1 MSCEQPRCERVRVK
15 VLSYLSGLAVFLLSA
30 THRACARHP
39 MGACGPPAASTP
51 CPKPL
56 EETTVLVLTA
66 VPGAREPQSFVPVS
80 RGGRGGAQLC
90 PQAPQIPKSHFR
102 CRPSTPVNAQSPGA
116 SLLPGCGSLLA
127 PFSELYPVR
136 DASPE
141 HTHVLSS
148 HPFKSN
154 NRKGTFRDPTSFFS
168 CCPSSSSE
176 TSLKKNPSPC
186 HLHFLSSHS

>member
-1 MSCEQPRCERVRVK
+1 MPDTLWGLVGPLLPPPLPQTARGNPSSGPHGCAGSEGAP
-15 VLSYLSGLAVFLLSA
+15 VL
-30 THRACARHP
+30 R
-39 MGACGPPAASTP
+39 
-51 CPKPL
+51 
-56 EETTVLVLTA
+56 
-66 VPGAREPQSFVPVS
+66 PVS
-80 RGGRGGAQLC
+80 SGGRGGAQLC
-90 PQAPQIPKSHFR
+90 PQAPQIPESRFR
-102 CRPSTPVNAQSPGA
+102 CRPSMPANAQSPGA
-116 SLLPGCGSLLA
+116 SLLPGCGSLPA

-148 HPFKSN
+148 HPFKNN

-186 HLHFLSSHS
+186 HFHFLSSHS